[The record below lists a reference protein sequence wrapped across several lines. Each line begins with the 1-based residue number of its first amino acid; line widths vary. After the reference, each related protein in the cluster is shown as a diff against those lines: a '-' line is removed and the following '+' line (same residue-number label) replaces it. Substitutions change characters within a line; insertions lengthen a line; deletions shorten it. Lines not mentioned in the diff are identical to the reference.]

1 MTASSQRKAKTKLI
15 HWLNYEPV
23 IRLEAKCDFERLRY
37 ELRPCDVILVE
48 GYSRVS
54 RVIRWIT
61 NSPWTHAALYI
72 GRLHDIEDP
81 QARERLQQHLQCSPD
96 TQIVIESQLG
106 YGTIATPLTM
116 YQNDHLRICRP
127 QGLNHKD
134 AQDVMRY
141 GTSRLGMDY
150 DVRQIFDLLRFL
162 FPWNL
167 LPRRWRSSL
176 FTKTPSQ
183 AQKTVC
189 STMIAEAFGYVQFP
203 ILPLVKRSDDHGVQL
218 FRRNPKLCVPSHFDY
233 SPYFEIIKYPFV
245 DFSQQASHRLLP
257 WKGNAALTGDEAS
270 YYMNE
275 SPRAELYGEQLQ
287 SRFEEENHESDTQ
300 DSKPKQDS
308 KPDHTNKNKSP

>member
-1 MTASSQRKAKTKLI
+1 MTASGHRKFKTKLV

-23 IRLEAKCDFERLRY
+23 AQPEAKCDFQRLRY

-61 NSPWTHAALYI
+61 SSPWTHAALYV
-72 GRLHDIEDP
+72 GRLHDIEDEKTR
-81 QARERLQQHLQCSPD
+81 QYLQQHLQCSPE
-96 TQIVIESQLG
+96 TQIIVESQLG
-106 YGTIATPLTM
+106 YGTIANPLTL
-116 YQNDHLRICRP
+116 YKNDHLRICRP

-134 AQDVMRY
+134 AQDVMNY
-141 GTSRLGMDY
+141 AVSRLGVDY
-150 DVRQIFDLLRFL
+150 DVRQIFDLLRFML
-162 FPWNL
+162 PWNL

-176 FTKTPSQ
+176 FTNSPSKV
-183 AQKTVC
+183 QKTVC

-203 ILPLVKRSDDHGVQL
+203 ILPLVKRSNENGVQL

-257 WKGNAALTGDEAS
+257 WKGNMALTGEES
-270 YYMNE
+270 GFYMSGE
-275 SPRAELYGEQLQ
+275 QVKAPLYGDLLKA
-287 SRFEEENHESDTQ
+287 RVDDPANT
-300 DSKPKQDS
+300 
-308 KPDHTNKNKSP
+308 PDNGDKKA

>member
-1 MTASSQRKAKTKLI
+1 MTAPSHRNTKTKLI

-23 IRLEAKCDFERLRY
+23 VRLEAKSDFERLRF

-72 GRLHDIEDP
+72 GRLHDIADQ

-96 TQIVIESQLG
+96 TQIIIESQLG
-106 YGTIATPLTM
+106 YGTIASPLTM
-116 YQNDHLRICRP
+116 YQTDHLRICRP
-127 QGLNHKD
+127 QGLDHKD
-134 AQDVMRY
+134 SQDVMRY
-141 GTSRLGMDY
+141 SISRLGTDY

-162 FPWNL
+162 LPWNL

-176 FTKTPSQ
+176 FTKTPSA

-203 ILPLVKRSDDHGVQL
+203 ILPLIKRSDDHGVQL

-233 SPYFEIIKYPFV
+233 SPYFQIIKYPFV

-257 WKGNAALTGDEAS
+257 WQGNAALTGDETS
-270 YYMNE
+270 FYMDV
-275 SPRAELYGEQLQ
+275 SSRDELYGAQLLQRQEQK
-287 SRFEEENHESDTQ
+287 SRKQEPPTDPDDTVHENTE
-300 DSKPKQDS
+300 
-308 KPDHTNKNKSP
+308 